1 MRGKNGLRAL
11 PETLPEWRYVDTSTQ
26 FWGLRHFDRSQSQR
40 DADPS
45 SPFWDPRKFVKA
57 PWTDEQAIGLTFSYD
72 PATAKGP
79 TITYLSGDPGAARET
94 LSLKHER
101 DRLGATLRDLD
112 ARAIMASYSLEHA
125 EPLGFTFYLSYLLG
139 HGDFL

>member
-1 MRGKNGLRAL
+1 
-11 PETLPEWRYVDTSTQ
+11 
-26 FWGLRHFDRSQSQR
+26 
-40 DADPS
+40 
-45 SPFWDPRKFVKA
+45 
-57 PWTDEQAIGLTFSYD
+57 
-72 PATAKGP
+72 
-79 TITYLSGDPGAARET
+79 